1 MKNILLALLG
11 FSISCQA
18 QKSIEQY
25 SPIKIAYE
33 SNVFPQRL
41 EYITIMNYTLINPQL
56 ARQFYDNS
64 KEKFL
69 KINSQLSF
77 SKDECKSIVETY
89 ISKITDSTFSG
100 IFYNPYSNKKIMAK
114 IVSKSIYKIKIDNSY
129 LFFRC
134 DCVPTKYLN
143 LPKNYKSILSEFNLP
158 GGFSIEIDEIKNDQF
173 KNKIRYLSSKDTL
186 ANTIFLNLEY
196 KILNKTIIYSS
207 PNSPTK
213 MYLLKGDEV
222 EIIKEKDE
230 WLKIRYYGKKTIE
243 GWIKKSDVE

>member
-1 MKNILLALLG
+1 MG

-33 SNVFPQRL
+33 GNVFPQRL
-41 EYITIMNYTLINPQL
+41 EYITIMNYTLTNPQV

-64 KEKFL
+64 KEKFS

-89 ISKITDSTFSG
+89 ISKITDSTYSG
-100 IFYNPYSNKKIMAK
+100 IFYNPYSNKKIIART
-114 IVSKSIYKIKIDNSY
+114 VSKSLYKIKIDNGYS
-129 LFFRC
+129 FFRC
-134 DCVPTKYLN
+134 GCIPTKYLTIS
-143 LPKNYKSILSEFNLP
+143 KNYKSILSEFNLP
-158 GGFSIEIDEIKNDQF
+158 GGFSIEMDEINNVQF
-173 KNKIRYLSSKDTL
+173 SNKINHLSSKDTL
-186 ANTIFLNLEY
+186 DNTIFLNSEF
-196 KILNKTIIYSS
+196 KIPKKTIIYSS
-207 PNSPTK
+207 QNTPTK

-222 EIIKEKDE
+222 EIIEEKDD